1 MDPTQRSIT
10 SSPRDHDAKKRL
22 TILHFRKHLAPMK
35 TMNHLPLDDTGIW
48 LTRVNCDNND
58 SLYIRQ
64 PQLPAVPRLE
74 TVETWGELGC
84 FQEIYV
90 ENGMKMAWTWDF
102 CKLLSTYVLLILFIV
117 TQIICGSWMIKDAH
131 DPRLRTSVFCSS
143 VGSSFQIGWT

>member
-58 SLYIRQ
+58 SLYIRR
-64 PQLPAVPRLE
+64 PRPTARGSASGQRGCNNTNTNTNTNNNNNKNNNNNNTFRGMVFSAREEVIFSKLFYCRTRRQQKLSKNVVFLE
-74 TVETWGELGC
+74 I
-84 FQEIYV
+84 Q
-90 ENGMKMAWTWDF
+90 
-102 CKLLSTYVLLILFIV
+102 
-117 TQIICGSWMIKDAH
+117 MI
-131 DPRLRTSVFCSS
+131 R
-143 VGSSFQIGWT
+143 